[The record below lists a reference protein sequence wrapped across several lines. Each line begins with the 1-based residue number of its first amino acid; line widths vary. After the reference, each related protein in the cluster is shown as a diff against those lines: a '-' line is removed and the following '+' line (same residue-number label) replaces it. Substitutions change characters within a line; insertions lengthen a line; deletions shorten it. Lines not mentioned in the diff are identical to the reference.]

1 MRDYEIG
8 CWSHDDR
15 MATWCLIRF
24 RLGGVVSPPP
34 GSFGANQNRHS
45 ASSPFLSSKTSNELV
60 LVRPLVRF
68 VIQHWPAGATRFFVI
83 LPKTE
88 TPTSSPDDLMKSS
101 SARKNR
107 QGWFGFKILDSQI
120 NIGGY
125 TLQPNHT
132 LFFCLV
138 GLTSRYYMNYHVKSN
153 NSWKLAFCPRK
164 LYKT

>member
-1 MRDYEIG
+1 MLITW
-8 CWSHDDR
+8 WSDGHVMLDTIQIR
-15 MATWCLIRF
+15 WSSLTSTRLFWSKSKPSFCLF
-24 RLGGVVSPPP
+24 SVFKLKNKQW
-34 GSFGANQNRHS
+34 AS
-45 ASSPFLSSKTSNELV
+45 ASQAISQIRYST
-60 LVRPLVRF
+60 R
-68 VIQHWPAGATRFFVI
+68 PAGATRFFVI